1 VHRWRISIE
10 VYPFQGADRKAAA
23 ADDGPHYF
31 FVDAHDI
38 REAMKMA
45 ECFQQGMKRNPAV
58 WEAPILGV
66 YREAPHT

>member
-1 VHRWRISIE
+1 MHRWRISIE
-10 VYPFQGADRKAAA
+10 VYPFSGADPKAAGSE
-23 ADDGPHYF
+23 DGPHNFY
-31 FVDAHDI
+31 VDANDI

-66 YREAPHT
+66 HRERA